1 MTKEELIKCFDEDKA
16 SRKLKDQISKLVERL
31 NKICDKKVNA
41 GVEVS
46 SYYVIDSEYHIF
58 CGRTHIF
65 IKKEKQDPWLSEYYI
80 VSSYRTKIVAYNLKD
95 MENDVKELLKKH
107 IKGV

>member
-1 MTKEELIKCFDEDKA
+1 MTKEGLIKCFEEDKA
-16 SRKLKDQISKLVERL
+16 SRKLKDRISKLVEKL

-58 CGRTHIF
+58 CGRTHIL
-65 IKKEKQDPWLSEYYI
+65 IKKEEQDPWLSEYYI
-80 VSSYRTKIVAYNLKD
+80 VSSYRTKKVAYNLRD
-95 MENDVKELLKKH
+95 MESNVKELLKKH
-107 IKGV
+107 IKGF